1 MSGPL
6 ATVLERVDKIAPTI
20 VEHAGESEQLGRLA
34 PAVIDAMH
42 DADLFRLLVPVELG
56 GLGLTIPESTAV
68 FERVAQLDAST
79 AWVLVILADG
89 PLFARHID
97 PHEFA
102 EISSD
107 PYGLVC
113 GTLNPATAR
122 AERVDGGYSFSGTA
136 TYLSGSQHAKWAM
149 ATAIVMDGDAP
160 EVVDG
165 FFHVRSG
172 VFPIELARDLDTWHV
187 TGMRATGSSDYAF
200 ENVHVAAERTFAPL
214 QPRQPKTDDDA
225 FAHIPLWAQLGTGLA
240 AVAVGTARNMIDRFV
255 ELATVKV
262 PTGGNFTPL
271 AERGHAQLALGEA
284 HGLYQAARAVLFD
297 VVESTWERGLAQEPF
312 DTPVLAEHRTG
323 AVTAVHLAARAIDLL
338 HDVAGMNAIAAGSVL
353 DRCWRDVHT
362 MTQHIIL
369 SVPRYE
375 IVGRVLLGLD
385 PQSPVI

>member
-1 MSGPL
+1 VSEQL
-6 ATVLERVDKIAPTI
+6 RTVLERVDKIAPTI
-20 VEHAGESEQLGRLA
+20 VEHAGESERLGCLA
-34 PAVIDAMH
+34 PEVIDAMH
-42 DADLFRLLVPVELG
+42 EADLFRLVVPVELG
-56 GLGLTIPESTAV
+56 GHGLTIPESTVV

-89 PLFARHID
+89 PLFARHMA
-97 PHEFA
+97 PSAFA
-102 EISSD
+102 EICSD

-113 GTLNPATAR
+113 GSLNPATAR

-160 EVVDG
+160 EVADG

-200 ENVHVAAERTFAPL
+200 ENVHVADERTFAPL
-214 QPRQPKTDDDA
+214 QPQSPKSGDDV
-225 FAHIPLWAQLGTGLA
+225 FAHIPLWAQLGSALA

-262 PTGGNFTPL
+262 PTGGNFSRL

-284 HGLYQAARAVLFD
+284 HGLYQAAHAVLFD
-297 VVESTWERGLAQEPF
+297 AVDSTWARGLAREPF
-312 DTPVLAEHRTG
+312 DNTALATHRS
-323 AVTAVHLAARAIDLL
+323 AVMTAVHLSARAIDLL
-338 HDVAGMNAIAAGSVL
+338 HDVAGMSAIADGSVL

-362 MTQHIIL
+362 MTQHVIL
-369 SVPRYE
+369 SIPRYE